1 MIERL
6 LAAERA
12 LADGRLDQAEHLFRQ
27 VAEADERNA
36 IAVVGLAEV
45 ALARGDRP
53 EALALAGRALA
64 IDPDDAAAARLL
76 EAPAPVMPEAPATS
90 MLQAEGSPQPVAPA
104 GGAAARRP
112 ASLGARLRSWFARL
126 VGRSTDGSDG
136 AGGHG
141 GADGAG
147 GAAPR

>member
-12 LADGRLDQAEHLFRQ
+12 LADGQLDQAERLFRQ
-27 VAEADERNA
+27 VADADERNA

-53 EALALAGRALA
+53 AAATLVSRALA

-76 EAPAPVMPEAPATS
+76 AQPAPPEPAPPEPAP
-90 MLQAEGSPQPVAPA
+90 LQPEPAAVAPRAPSA
-104 GGAAARRP
+104 GRGGTVAAA
-112 ASLGARLRSWFARL
+112 SLAARLRAWVGRL
-126 VGRSTDGSDG
+126 VGRGS
-136 AGGHG
+136 
-141 GADGAG
+141 
-147 GAAPR
+147 

>member
-12 LADGRLDQAEHLFRQ
+12 LAGGNLDTAELLFRQ

-45 ALARGDRP
+45 ALARGDAAAAG
-53 EALALAGRALA
+53 ALARRALA

-76 EAPAPVMPEAPATS
+76 LEPAGEAAPPAATPAATDAAPAPVSFLARVAAWVRR
-90 MLQAEGSPQPVAPA
+90 LGS
-104 GGAAARRP
+104 R
-112 ASLGARLRSWFARL
+112 
-126 VGRSTDGSDG
+126 
-136 AGGHG
+136 
-141 GADGAG
+141 
-147 GAAPR
+147 